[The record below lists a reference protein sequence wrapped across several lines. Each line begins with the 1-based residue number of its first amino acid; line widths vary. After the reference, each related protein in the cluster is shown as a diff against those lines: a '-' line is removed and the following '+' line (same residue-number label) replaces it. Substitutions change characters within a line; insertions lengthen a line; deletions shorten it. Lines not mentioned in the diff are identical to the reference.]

1 MGKKQWFVWLFIIF
15 SLLIAPKSIRGAVIP
30 AQSGVYVY
38 DDAGLLTDAER
49 DSLSERLKK
58 RGEEAGCG
66 LYVVTCNEPGGRT
79 GDQYLEDFY
88 DHGYDTKQIDV
99 DAVLIYVDMKNRYV
113 NVQAYGVAQKKISDR
128 ICDKIIDA
136 LYDDLHYG
144 DYYSAFLT
152 YADKAEDYMNYVPI
166 YLRAWVQLL
175 AAFAIGGTVVAG
187 MAASSG
193 GSMTVNAGTYL
204 DLRYSGIRAKR
215 DEYVRTSVT
224 KRKKPE
230 TNTSSRGGGGH
241 VSSGGHSHS
250 SGGRHF

>member
-1 MGKKQWFVWLFIIF
+1 MKKKRWFVWLFIIF
-15 SLLIAPKSIRGAVIP
+15 SLLVVPNIIKGAVIP
-30 AQSGVYVY
+30 ARSGVYVY
-38 DDAGLLTDAER
+38 DDAGLLSDAQK
-49 DSLSERLKK
+49 DSLSERLKE
-58 RGEEAGCG
+58 RGKEAGCG

-88 DHGYDTKQIDV
+88 DNGYDTGQIDV

-113 NVQAYGVAQKKISDR
+113 NVQAYGKTQEKISDR

-152 YADKAEDYMNYVPI
+152 YADKVEDYMNYVPI

-175 AAFAIGGTVVAG
+175 AALVIGGASVAG

-193 GSMTVNAGTYL
+193 GRMTVNADTYL
-204 DLRYSGIRAKR
+204 DSRYSGIRAKR

-230 TNTSSRGGGGH
+230 VSSGGGGGGGH

-250 SGGRHF
+250 SGGRNF